1 MAGPS
6 VNLDDAL
13 VIDED
18 DNFFA
23 TAERLSQEEEE
34 VQPTQGLLGLDGPVT
49 PLKIELERY
58 LTMPRLPQSK
68 VDVLVWWKDHQHVL
82 PLLSEAARKYLCV
95 TASSASAERLF
106 SASGKVI
113 TPLRSRFDPANVNKI
128 VYLHENLKKLRS
140 NMTSPWAKLAKLNLQ
155 QILKM
160 MKLLWLPEHCSIQ
173 SINQYIVLFRIE
185 NQVKTPK
192 KSNQVI
198 MRNSINLFKTFL
210 LSSKIT

>member
-1 MAGPS
+1 MKNFIKQNEDAPVAGPS

-113 TPLRSRFDPANVNKI
+113 TPLRSHLDPTNVNKM
-128 VYLHENLKKLRS
+128 VYLHENLKEVGIKYDFTLGQVGQAQ
-140 NMTSPWAKLAKLNLQ
+140 PAAD
-155 QILKM
+155 
-160 MKLLWLPEHCSIQ
+160 PEDDE
-173 SINQYIVLFRIE
+173 V
-185 NQVKTPK
+185 V
-192 KSNQVI
+192 VVA
-198 MRNSINLFKTFL
+198 
-210 LSSKIT
+210 

>member
-1 MAGPS
+1 MKNFIKQNEDAPVAGQS

-13 VIDED
+13 VIDKD
-18 DNFFA
+18 DDFFA

-49 PLKIELERY
+49 PQKIELEWY

-68 VDVLVWWKDHQHVL
+68 VDVLVWRKDHQHVL

-113 TPLRSRFDPANVNKI
+113 TPLRSHLDPTNVNKM
-128 VYLHENLKKLRS
+128 VYLHENLKEVGIKYDFTLGQVGQAQ
-140 NMTSPWAKLAKLNLQ
+140 PAAD
-155 QILKM
+155 
-160 MKLLWLPEHCSIQ
+160 PEDDE
-173 SINQYIVLFRIE
+173 V
-185 NQVKTPK
+185 V
-192 KSNQVI
+192 VVA
-198 MRNSINLFKTFL
+198 
-210 LSSKIT
+210 